1 MPRHLAALFTEALQS
16 GSHCCTPIRGS
27 ESSTELISEGGLQ
40 NRAGTPR
47 KSGADSGDV
56 GSVLGLMAVPFRL
69 LTRLLIG

>member
-27 ESSTELISEGGLQ
+27 ESSTELISEGGVQ
-40 NRAGTPR
+40 GTPR
-47 KSGADSGDV
+47 KSGADAGDV

-69 LTRLLIG
+69 LARLLIG